1 MNLPQNCTV
10 YWMTPPD
17 LAPEA
22 GKFGQP
28 LAHMAYRVGAGMR
41 LTRSR
46 MQVLPR
52 GGGMVLDSRG
62 FDGRGV
68 PEVFCRE
75 VIQECAARGFDRVF
89 CDFEGQVP
97 PALKKVLQNLAGL
110 FAKRGWSLYVPESC
124 GADAPPGAKVVVSS
138 AISGGSLQQRLE
150 DAVAAYGQGRVAL
163 GLERVAEDFTLPA
176 ATGEGRHMEQEELRQ
191 LIRDRSPAIFFSKE
205 LCAHYFTFMRP
216 GESAHFILYDDA
228 ASMIKKLQIAANLD
242 ISDTFMPYPGNRD
255 LMEALFPI
263 KNPAD

>member
-1 MNLPQNCTV
+1 MNLPGNCTV
-10 YWMTPPD
+10 YWMTPSD
-17 LAPEA
+17 LASEA
-22 GKFGQP
+22 GRFGQP
-28 LAHMAYRVGAGMR
+28 LAHMAYRVGTGMR

-46 MQVLPR
+46 MQVLPQ

-62 FDGRGV
+62 FDGRGT
-68 PEVFCRE
+68 PEVFCRD
-75 VIQECAARGFDRVF
+75 VIRECAARGFDRVF
-89 CDFEGQVP
+89 CDFEGEVP
-97 PALKKVLQNLAGL
+97 TALKKALQNLAGL
-110 FAKRGWSLYVPESC
+110 FSKRGWSLYVPESC
-124 GADAPPGAKVVVSS
+124 GTDAPPGAKVVVSS

-150 DAVAAYGQGRVAL
+150 DAVATYGQGQVAL

-176 ATGEGRHMEQEELRQ
+176 VTGAGRHMEQEELRQ
-191 LIRDRSPAIFFSKE
+191 LIRDRTPSVFFSRE

-242 ISDTFMPYPGNRD
+242 ISDAFMPYPGNRD
-255 LMEALFPI
+255 LMETLFPI